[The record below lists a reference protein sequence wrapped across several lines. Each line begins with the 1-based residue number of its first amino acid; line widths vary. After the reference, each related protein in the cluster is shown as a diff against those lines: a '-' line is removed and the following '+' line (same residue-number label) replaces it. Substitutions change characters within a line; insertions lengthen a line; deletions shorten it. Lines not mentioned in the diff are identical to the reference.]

1 LILLSKWP
9 RVSTT
14 LWLSVMVGGLL
25 PTARAQQFVQQG
37 SKLVGSGAIN
47 PSGQGRTVALSADGD
62 TAIVGAPGDATE
74 VGAAWVYTRTSG
86 VWAQQTKLTG
96 SGLVGASRLGW
107 SVALSAD
114 GNTAL
119 LGGPADNT
127 NVGAA
132 WVFVR
137 TTGAWVQQG
146 NKLVGTG
153 ATGPAA
159 QGFSAALS
167 SDGNTA
173 IIGGN
178 ADNGNAGAAWVFTRS
193 NGVWTQQ
200 GSKLVGTGAAGPAA
214 QGYSIALSG
223 DGTTALVGGNAD
235 NGNAGAAW
243 VFTNAGGPWTQ
254 QGTKLVG
261 TGAVGSSNQGNSVA
275 LSGDG
280 NTALVGGPANNSNA
294 GAGWVFTRA
303 NGLWTQQTELA
314 GTGASGPA
322 RQGWSVAL
330 AGDGNT
336 ALLGGPG
343 DLQGVGAVWVFA
355 FSGGVWT
362 QPTTKRIGSGFVG
375 QSLQGTS
382 VAISADGKTITEGG
396 PGDNNFSGAVWVA
409 VPGTPPTG
417 TSGIAVLVLVSS
429 FNPSLLGR
437 DVIFVAALV
446 TSPTGPKPTGTVQF
460 FDGTTLMGSAAVNAN
475 GQAIFT
481 TKSLAA
487 GSHAIVAVYG
497 GDSVYQPTQT
507 SRGQVVSKLPT
518 VVVLT
523 VSSATALY
531 GQPVVLIAVVGP
543 PPPAGFP
550 DHTGQIEF
558 RDQGF
563 TIGKADLVPGKMALT
578 ATLTLRSLS
587 LGTHQFQALLNED
600 ATWLAGHSTVL
611 PVTVAQASSITIL
624 TPSAAPG
631 NRVALRAQVAGLPPS
646 LGAIATGSVQFVD
659 TTNNSVLASA
669 TLTGATNS
677 ATAVATVAASQ
688 VLANDGIR
696 PIVAVYSGDSNFK
709 NSTSVALPPLLN
721 GAAFPSSNF
730 APDEIATILVPRPVT
745 ADVSGTLPLTT
756 SLGGATLTI
765 TDSAAGV
772 HAALLYAASAS
783 PGQINFV
790 IPSDTAPGLAVFKA
804 TNASGASLSTIGNI
818 VPTAPGIFTANG
830 NGKGVAAGQAVHV
843 HADGS
848 QTSESIA
855 TFDSG
860 AKTWVPNPI
869 SLGPDSDQLFL
880 VLFATGLR
888 QAAPADVTAAVNGT
902 NVPVA
907 FSGAQGTYPGL
918 DQVNLQIPPSL
929 AGAGAVSVA
938 ITVGSQAANP
948 VTVAFQ

>member
-1 LILLSKWP
+1 LILRCKYP
-9 RVSTT
+9 RVSATA
-14 LWLSVMVGGLL
+14 WLFVMVGGLL
-25 PTARAQQFVQQG
+25 PTARAQQFLQQG

-47 PSGQGRTVALSADGD
+47 PSAQGR
-62 TAIVGAPGDATE
+62 
-74 VGAAWVYTRTSG
+74 
-86 VWAQQTKLTG
+86 
-96 SGLVGASRLGW
+96 

-114 GNTAL
+114 GNTAIVGGPGDAAEVGAAWVYIRTDGIWAQQMKL
-119 LGGPADNT
+119 TGSGLVGSSRLGWSVALSVDGNTALVGGPADNG

-132 WVFVR
+132 FVFIR
-137 TTGAWVQQG
+137 TTGTWVQQG
-146 NKLVGTG
+146 NKLIGTG
-153 ATGPAA
+153 ATGAA
-159 QGFSAALS
+159 GQGFSVALS

-178 ADNGNAGAAWVFTRS
+178 TDNANAGAAWVFTRS

-200 GSKLVGTGAAGPAA
+200 GGKLVGSGAAGAAA

-223 DGTTALVGGNAD
+223 DGNTVLVGGNTD
-235 NGNAGAAW
+235 NGATGAAW
-243 VFTNAGGPWTQ
+243 VFTNAGGVWTQ
-254 QGTKLVG
+254 QGSKLVG
-261 TGAVGSSNQGNSVA
+261 TGAVTPSNQGNSVA

-280 NTALVGGPANNSNA
+280 NTALVGGPADNGNS

-303 NGLWTQQTELA
+303 NGVWAQQNELV

-355 FSGGVWT
+355 RSGGSWG
-362 QPTTKRIGSGFVG
+362 QPSTKRIGSGFVG

-382 VAISADGKTITEGG
+382 VAIAADGKTIIDGG
-396 PGDNNFSGAVWVA
+396 PGDNSFAGAVWMA
-409 VPGTPPTG
+409 VPGTPRPP
-417 TSGIAVLVLVSS
+417 ANVALVLISS
-429 FNPSLLGR
+429 FNPSLVGR

-446 TSPTGPKPTGTVQF
+446 VANLAPTPTGSVQF
-460 FDGTTLMGSAAVNAN
+460 FDGTTLMGSAPVNAN
-475 GQAIFT
+475 GQAIFA

-487 GSHAIVAVYG
+487 GSHAIVAVYS
-497 GDSVYQPTQT
+497 GDSIYPQAQA

-523 VSSATALY
+523 VSSATPVY
-531 GQPVVLIAVVGP
+531 GQPVVLVAVVGP

-563 TIGKADLVPGKMALT
+563 TIGKADLVQGKTALT
-578 ATLTLRSLS
+578 ATLTLRNLS
-587 LGTHQFQALLNED
+587 LGTHQFQALLNEEP
-600 ATWLAGHSTVL
+600 TWLAGHSTVV
-611 PVTVAQASSITIL
+611 PVTVAQASSITVL
-624 TPSAAPG
+624 TPSPAPG

-659 TTNNSVLASA
+659 TANNSVLASA
-669 TLTGATNS
+669 TLTS
-677 ATAVATVAASQ
+677 AGTSAAGVATVAASQ
-688 VLANDGIR
+688 VLASDGIR
-696 PIVAVYSGDSNFK
+696 PIVAVYSGDANFK
-709 NSTSVALPPLLN
+709 NSTSVALPRLLN

-730 APDEIATILVPRPVT
+730 APDEIATIFVPRPVT
-745 ADVSGTLPLTT
+745 TDVSATLPLTT
-756 SLGGATLTI
+756 TLGGATLTI
-765 TDSAAGV
+765 TDSAGGV
-772 HAALLYAASAS
+772 HPALLYAAIAN

-790 IPSDTAPGLAVFKA
+790 IPSDTKLGLAVFKA

-848 QTSESIA
+848 QTSESVA
-855 TFDSG
+855 TFDSS

-869 SLGPDSDQLFL
+869 SLGPDTDQLYL

-888 QAAPADVTAAVNGT
+888 QAAPGDVTATVNG
-902 NVPVA
+902 VDAPVA

-929 AGAGAVSVA
+929 ACAGAVSVVV
-938 ITVGSQAANP
+938 TVGNQAANA

>member
-1 LILLSKWP
+1 
-9 RVSTT
+9 
-14 LWLSVMVGGLL
+14 MVGGLL
-25 PTARAQQFVQQG
+25 PIARAQQFLQQG
-37 SKLVGSGAIN
+37 SKLVGAGAVN
-47 PSGQGRTVALSADGD
+47 PAGQGRSVALSADGN
-62 TAIVGAPGDATE
+62 TAIVGGPGNASE
-74 VGAAWVYTRTSG
+74 VGAAWVYTRTDG

-96 SGLVGASRLGW
+96 AGLVGASRFGW

-119 LGGPADNT
+119 LGGPADNGS
-127 NVGAA
+127 VGAA
-132 WVFVR
+132 WVFIR
-137 TTGAWVQQG
+137 ITGTWVQQG

-178 ADNGNAGAAWVFTRS
+178 ADNANAGAAWVFTRS
-193 NGVWTQQ
+193 DGIWTQQ
-200 GSKLVGTGAAGPAA
+200 GSKLVGTGAVGPAA

-223 DGTTALVGGNAD
+223 DGATALVGGNAD

-243 VFTNAGGPWTQ
+243 VFTNAGGGWTQ
-254 QGTKLVG
+254 QGNKLVG
-261 TGAVGSSNQGNSVA
+261 TGALGSSNQGNSVA
-275 LSGDG
+275 LSGNG
-280 NTALVGGPANNSNA
+280 NTALVGGPADNSNA

-303 NGLWTQQTELA
+303 GGVWTQQTELV
-314 GTGASGPA
+314 GTGVNGPA
-322 RQGWSVAL
+322 RQGWSAAL

-355 FSGGVWT
+355 RSGGVWT
-362 QPTTKRIGSGFVG
+362 QPSTKRIGSGFVG

-382 VAISADGKTITEGG
+382 VAIAADGKTIMEGG
-396 PGDNNFSGAVWVA
+396 PGDNSFAGAVWVA
-409 VPGTPPTG
+409 VPGTPQAAG
-417 TSGIAVLVLVSS
+417 SGIVVLVLVSS

-437 DVIFVAALV
+437 DVIFVAALL
-446 TSPTGPKPTGTVQF
+446 TSGTGPKPTGTVQF
-460 FDGTTLMGSAAVNAN
+460 FDGTTLMGSAPVNAN
-475 GQAIFT
+475 GQGIFT
-481 TKSLAA
+481 TNSLAG
-487 GSHAIVAVYG
+487 GSHAIVAVYS
-497 GDSVYQPTQT
+497 GDSVYPQALA
-507 SRGQVVSKLPT
+507 SRGQVVIKLPT

-523 VSSATALY
+523 VSAATPVY
-531 GQPVVLIAVVGP
+531 GQPVVLVAAVGP

-550 DHTGQIEF
+550 NHTGQIEF

-563 TIGKADLVPGKMALT
+563 TIGKADLVQGKTALT
-578 ATLTLRSLS
+578 ATLTLRNLS
-587 LGTHQFQALLNED
+587 LGAHQFQALLNEEP
-600 ATWLAGHSTVL
+600 TWLAGHSTVI
-611 PVTVAQASSITIL
+611 PVTVAQASSITVL

-646 LGAIATGSVQFVD
+646 LGAIATGTVQFVD
-659 TTNNSVLASA
+659 TTNNSVLASTSLTAAA
-669 TLTGATNS
+669 TS
-677 ATAVATVAASQ
+677 ATGLATVAASQ
-688 VLANDGIR
+688 VLASGGIR

-709 NSTSVALPPLLN
+709 ASTSVALPPLLN
-721 GAAFPSSNF
+721 GAAFPSSDY
-730 APDEIATILVPRPVT
+730 APDEIATIFVPRPVT
-745 ADVSGTLPLTT
+745 ADVSATLPLTAT
-756 SLGGATLTI
+756 LGGATLTI
-765 TDSAAGV
+765 TDSASGV
-772 HAALLYAASAS
+772 HPALLYAAIAS

-818 VPTAPGIFTANG
+818 MPTAPGIFTANG

-848 QTSESIA
+848 QTSESLA

-860 AKTWVPNPI
+860 SKTWVPNPI
-869 SLGPDSDQLFL
+869 SLGPDTDQLFV
-880 VLFATGLR
+880 VLFGTGLR
-888 QAAPADVTAAVNGT
+888 HAAPSDVTATVNGV
-902 NVPVA
+902 NAPVA
-907 FSGAQGTYPGL
+907 FSAQGTYPGL
-918 DQVNLQIPPSL
+918 DQLNLQIPSSL
-929 AGAGAVSVA
+929 AGAGAVSVV